1 MIYRI
6 TLQYR
11 FNSTTLRNT
20 STDKLNQRIL
30 FSSVMWKYP
39 RLLAL
44 VLCMETKIPEKNG
57 AEVHIYKIKEKTNY
71 KINEKKAL

>member
-1 MIYRI
+1 
-6 TLQYR
+6 
-11 FNSTTLRNT
+11 
-20 STDKLNQRIL
+20 
-30 FSSVMWKYP
+30 MWKYP

-57 AEVHIYKIKEKTNY
+57 AEVHIYKIKDKTNY